1 MPPAGIVEHLFHFG
15 IGGNTM
21 IDGQFIHLGVRA
33 HHGAIVIGEPA
44 GIAHRG
50 ANAAEQGDDG
60 DGHDGGGD
68 QYFEECEAGL
78 GPLCMQTLQICG
90 TPVTGS
96 MRTSLCAPRLL
107 KTSMA
112 TAGAVPPG
120 SSRNCV
126 G

>member
-15 IGGNTM
+15 IGGDTM
-21 IDGQFIHLGVRA
+21 VDGEFIHLGVRA
-33 HHGAIVIGEPA
+33 HDGAVIIREPA
-44 GIAHRG
+44 GIAHG
-50 ANAAEQGDDG
+50 SADATEQGDDG

-68 QYFEECEAGL
+68 QYFKECEARL
-78 GPLCMQTLQICG
+78 GALWMQMLQICG

-96 MRTSLCAPRLL
+96 MRTNLCAPRLL
-107 KTSMA
+107 KISMA
-112 TAGAVPPG
+112 TAGGVPPG